1 MNKKKLFSTIVVSG
15 IAFAINYFINFFLT
29 SFVTDNIG
37 TAAYG
42 FVSLSKSFASYA
54 LIASTAL
61 NSYSSRYITIEY
73 HKENYKKANEY
84 FNSVLFTNVILG
96 AMLLFIAVIFTSVIE
111 RIPLNVP
118 SEIAFDVKVL
128 FVLVF
133 LNLFVSLSG
142 TVFQVA
148 AIIKNQ
154 LILVSIAK
162 ACSYIVE
169 AIILIAIFSL
179 RTPHIYYVGFGMVAA
194 TFVIVVVN
202 CIIRKLCTPQL
213 IIDLKFYRFHAVKE
227 LVINGIWNSLN
238 ALGNTLNSGLDLL
251 VSNMLLSAV
260 TMGQVSIVKSIV
272 NIFSSLYQMV
282 GQPFEPIFLKD
293 YAKDNKNDLLTHLKF
308 SMKIS
313 GLFSN
318 LAFAG
323 VVAYG
328 LCYYKLWIPNQ
339 NCELLYRLTIIAVAT
354 SIFEGPMYP
363 LYYIYTLTIK
373 NKVPCVITIIGGI
386 LNVLGMFV
394 LIKYTNLD
402 IYAVFLTTAIVMTI
416 INGITNPIY
425 MAHCLKI
432 RCFTFYPDLMKHI
445 VSCVFMTI
453 ALKIVGGILNPTS
466 WISLI
471 GSALLSCAIGTLI
484 HVLVVFGVSDLKKAF
499 NHKG

>member
-1 MNKKKLFSTIVVSG
+1 MNKKKLFSTIIVSG
-15 IAFAINYFINFFLT
+15 LAFVINYFIIFFLT
-29 SFVTDNIG
+29 SFVTVNIG

-42 FVSLSKSFASYA
+42 FVSLSKTFASYA

-73 HKENYKKANEY
+73 HKSNYKKANEY
-84 FNSVLFTNVILG
+84 FNSVFFANVFLGMILFL
-96 AMLLFIAVIFTSVIE
+96 IATIFTSILE
-111 RIPLNVP
+111 KFLNVP
-118 SEIAFDVKVL
+118 KEISYDVKIL

-133 LNLFVSLSG
+133 LNLFISLTG

-162 ACSYIVE
+162 ACSYIIE
-169 AIILIAIFSL
+169 AVVLIAIFTL
-179 RTPHIYYVGFGMVAA
+179 YAPHIYYVGVGMITA
-194 TFVIVVVN
+194 TFVVMVVN
-202 CIIRKLCTPQL
+202 YIIIKRFTPQL
-213 IIDLKFYRFHAVKE
+213 VIDVKFYRVHAVKK
-227 LVINGIWNSLN
+227 LVVNGIWNSLN

-251 VSNMLLSAV
+251 VTNMLLNAV

-282 GQPFEPIFLKD
+282 AQPFEPIFLKD
-293 YAKDNKNDLLTHLKF
+293 YAKENKSDLLKHLRF
-308 SMKIS
+308 SMRIS
-313 GLFSN
+313 GMFSN

-323 VVAYG
+323 IVSYG

-354 SIFEGPMYP
+354 SVFEGPMYP

-373 NKVPCVITIIGGI
+373 NKIPCIITIVGGV
-386 LNVLGMFV
+386 LNVCGMFI

-402 IYAVFLTTAIVMTI
+402 VYAVFFTTAVIMTI

-432 RCFTFYPDLMKHI
+432 KYVTFYPELVKHVI
-445 VSCVFMTI
+445 SCAVMTI
-453 ALKIVGGILNPTS
+453 LLKIISNYLTPND

-471 GSALLSCAIGTLI
+471 VAALLSCAIGAVIHLI
-484 HVLVVFGVSDLKKAF
+484 IVFGVSDVKKISQKF
-499 NHKG
+499 